1 MGSVED
7 AFADEAQLRIWV
19 TSPHQL
25 VEMGLRSLLR
35 EQGFEVVDTL
45 DDTVDVAVVDLCRS
59 GPPYPEALPDVPTLA
74 LVSDRDSE
82 LPSILRKG
90 YRGYL
95 RDDDDLSTLRLAV
108 NALLSGEVWAERK
121 ILSILAGLGSRQ
133 LPTDRQEQVARLI
146 DAGHSNREIAE
157 QLGISVSTVKAH
169 VTSLLHKFG
178 VKNRLQLVARRK
190 QEGTADEVH

>member
-7 AFADEAQLRIWV
+7 AFADEVQLRIWV

-35 EQGFEVVDTL
+35 EQGFEVADTL

-59 GPPYPEALPDVPTLA
+59 GPPYPGALPDVPTLA
-74 LVSDRDSE
+74 LVSDHDSE